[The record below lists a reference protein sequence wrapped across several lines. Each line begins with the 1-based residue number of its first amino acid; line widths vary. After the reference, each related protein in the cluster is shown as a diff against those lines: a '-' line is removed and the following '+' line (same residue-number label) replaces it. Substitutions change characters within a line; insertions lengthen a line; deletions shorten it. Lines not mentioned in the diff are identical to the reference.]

1 MSPRGPAGSKLAD
14 DTDKLLG
21 APAIVG
27 TRGVR
32 GNLGQDHAFRFVEIE
47 QLPSGAFL
55 RGAVQGKEVYLVLS
69 GPGTVT
75 VTVDGRL
82 EKTVK
87 VTTQNI
93 YTLLSR
99 PKPGLHDINLRFS
112 PGVAGYAF
120 TFG

>member
-1 MSPRGPAGSKLAD
+1 MSGRATYTPYDGELPADHFTFGGNWTIDDESATAGP
-14 DTDKLLG
+14 
-21 APAIVG
+21 
-27 TRGVR
+27 
-32 GNLGQDHAFRFVEIE
+32 
-47 QLPSGAFL
+47 GAFL
-55 RGAVQGKEVYLVLS
+55 RGAVQGKDVYLVLS
-69 GPGTVT
+69 GPGTVK

-99 PKPGLHDINLRFS
+99 PKPGLHDINLHFS